1 MKEADVWYMH
11 SREIRNW
18 LPPDNTFQVD
28 RVYSNVMLVDFLKSL
43 RVYYIKICPV
53 LNPKL
58 KLDCERHVIEKE
70 KIYVKKDTDNVK
82 ETIFPMSLFNKN
94 SMMASHINAL

>member
-1 MKEADVWYMH
+1 MKEADVWYMP

-28 RVYSNVMLVDFLKSL
+28 RVYSNFMLVDFLKSL

-70 KIYVKKDTDNVK
+70 KNLK
-82 ETIFPMSLFNKN
+82 ERYR
-94 SMMASHINAL
+94 